1 MTNATATE
9 SKTALKWQASS
20 PPTIAG
26 YPKLDDKQVGHVRHI
41 HNLID
46 QLDYDWSGMSTA
58 KPGQELTDSY
68 RYQLTQMAYALG
80 FAHFHHLP
88 AAAGAFR
95 PTFER
100 LIHKMQL
107 RDVWDSWYETSR
119 GGNLLDPDMTELR
132 APWRDPIVKENIM
145 YSGRLFAVLGMHSM
159 LFDSDKY
166 DEPGAIS
173 LRYEP
178 ILHGMG
184 PEIYEYS
191 TSSISDIIYWQMVE
205 SGFLGVVCEPNAL
218 FVVCNQ
224 FPILAWKFLD
234 IRRGTSRADEVTRAY
249 SDAWEKRG
257 MLDPNG
263 DYWRFWMVKQE
274 TPVQLLG
281 GAASHWTAI
290 NLNAWNRELVHELY
304 ETQTPDYIRRTPD
317 GLLTVAEPTAMVEA
331 RTARRENR
339 VPAFERDTS
348 YRWTQS
354 EFGYTAACMAEMG
367 DQDNLRDMLAYADK
381 YLQPTWRNGGLSY
394 PRNDTSFD
402 EQGNYVYMD
411 ALTGNG
417 MLAYARLNV
426 PDGLW
431 KMYTH
436 PWTSAHFAQPH
447 VSNLTGRVDILR
459 ACYDESQRLL
469 ALTYR
474 PVDSTPVDIRM
485 TIANVK
491 PGQPWTLFQDGIL
504 VAMSDGAGC
513 ETRDGAASKAEH
525 IEAELVVTCPIARET
540 DFALVLHES

>member
-1 MTNATATE
+1 MTKVTATE
-9 SKTALKWQASS
+9 SKTTREWQTSN

-26 YPKLDDKQVGHVRHI
+26 YPKLDDKQAGHIRHI

-68 RYQLTQMAYALG
+68 RYQLTQMAYVLG

-119 GGNLLDPDMTELR
+119 GGNLLDPDLTELR
-132 APWRDPIVKENIM
+132 APWRDPVVKENIM

-166 DEPGAIS
+166 DEPGAIA

-191 TSSISDIIYWQMVE
+191 TTSISDIIYWQMVE

-234 IRRGTSRADEVTRAY
+234 IRKGTSRADEVTRAY

-263 DYWRFWMVKQE
+263 DYWRFWTVKQE

-281 GAASHWTAI
+281 GASSHWTAI

-304 ETQTPDYIRRTPD
+304 EAQTPDFIRRTPE
-317 GLLTVAEPTAMVEA
+317 GLLTVVEPTAMVEA

-339 VPAFERDTS
+339 EPAYERDTS
-348 YRWTQS
+348 YRWSES

-367 DQDNLRDMLAYADK
+367 DQENLQDMLAYADK
-381 YLQPTWRNGGLSY
+381 YLQPTWRDGGLFY

-402 EQGNYVYMD
+402 EHGNYVYMD
-411 ALTGNG
+411 ALTGNA
-417 MLAYARLNV
+417 MLAYARLDV

-436 PWTSAHFAQPH
+436 PWTSEDFRQPH
-447 VSNLTGRVDILR
+447 VSQLTGRVDVLR
-459 ACYDESQRLL
+459 AYYDESLRVL

-474 PVDSTPVDIRM
+474 PVDNTPVDMQM
-485 TIANVK
+485 TIATVQ
-491 PGQPWTLFQDGIL
+491 PGQAWTLFQDGVL
-504 VAMSDGAGC
+504 VAKSDGSGC
-513 ETRDGAASKAEH
+513 ELREGAATKVEY
-525 IEAELVVTCPIARET
+525 IEAEVAVTCSIARET
-540 DFALVLHES
+540 DFALVLQES